1 MKYSTKTS
9 TKKSTQPSSSEV
21 RDFYNSRKEQLSIAN
36 YNKAKTALRQVED
49 LSKSTTKTIQTFD
62 KTNLRNYFKNI
73 SSNQKNLRNFS
84 RFLYYRCQPYFK
96 VIQYHAG
103 MFCLDARSVI
113 PAYDPLKKNQ
123 NINKFLKG
131 YYQTLKQLEIMNID
145 YEFYKGLV
153 SVFREDVFYGCA
165 YLDDEGFF
173 ILPLDPDYCK
183 IAGLFPDG
191 TFDFA
196 MDMSFFSGTNEDLL
210 EYYGEPFN
218 SMYREYGGRYENR
231 WQIMPEEYAVC
242 MKFRADDWQTCVPVF
257 SGIFNSIINLIGTED
272 VQAIADQ
279 QDIYKML
286 WIELETL
293 SGSKDINDWKI
304 DPDLMIDYFN
314 RMIDDA
320 LPDYV
325 SAAIIPGKINSVSFD
340 KDTASDV
347 NKVAKS
353 TETLF
358 NTSGGAQILNS
369 STLEGSTAFEA
380 AMKADSE
387 FTISPLLPQIQGIVN
402 RLLKSKNKNAAFV
415 KFMPITVYTKDAYK
429 KSLTEDAT
437 YGLPVKLA
445 LNTLNHYTEQE
456 TLALNY
462 LENECLHLADAF
474 VPLQSSHT
482 TSNKGTDPVA
492 GGRPP
497 KDATELTSDGD
508 ASRDK
513 ADRAR

>member
-36 YNKAKTALRQVED
+36 YDKAKAALRQVED

-183 IAGLFPDG
+183 IAGLCPDG

-304 DPDLMIDYFN
+304 DPDLMIDYF
-314 RMIDDA
+314 
-320 LPDYV
+320 L
-325 SAAIIPGKINSVSFD
+325 
-340 KDTASDV
+340 
-347 NKVAKS
+347 
-353 TETLF
+353 
-358 NTSGGAQILNS
+358 
-369 STLEGSTAFEA
+369 
-380 AMKADSE
+380 
-387 FTISPLLPQIQGIVN
+387 
-402 RLLKSKNKNAAFV
+402 
-415 KFMPITVYTKDAYK
+415 
-429 KSLTEDAT
+429 
-437 YGLPVKLA
+437 
-445 LNTLNHYTEQE
+445 
-456 TLALNY
+456 
-462 LENECLHLADAF
+462 LADN
-474 VPLQSSHT
+474 P
-482 TSNKGTDPVA
+482 
-492 GGRPP
+492 
-497 KDATELTSDGD
+497 
-508 ASRDK
+508 
-513 ADRAR
+513 